1 MKSIKEHLDK
11 KINWF
16 ILAVA
21 ILLVYKA
28 LDNFGIICEAIG
40 NFISVISPFLIGSLL
55 AYLLYIPTGR
65 IEEKIK
71 RSKKDFVSKKARQ
84 WSVLIVYILLII
96 FIVVIVNVI
105 MPVLLKSIT
114 ELFNNFQNYYDSA
127 INRYNELP
135 EDSILKSEQ
144 IKGVMSKIKDIDLG
158 KIINLENITKYVKG
172 AVNAVTGIIKV
183 FLIFIFS
190 IYILLEKDGIMKLV
204 RKLEKALF
212 EEKTCNKLER
222 YIHSTN
228 EIFFKFLSSQ
238 FIDAIIVAILMVII
252 MSILKVK
259 YAALLGVMIGLF
271 NMIPYFGA
279 IIATVIAILITIVT
293 GGLSQAIWMGISVII
308 VQQIDAN
315 IINPKILGNSL
326 ELSKIVIILAVTLG
340 QAYFGIWGMFLA
352 VPVVAV
358 FKIFFMDYIDF
369 KIVEREKNK
378 KIS

>member
-1 MKSIKEHLDK
+1 
-11 KINWF
+11 
-16 ILAVA
+16 
-21 ILLVYKA
+21 
-28 LDNFGIICEAIG
+28 
-40 NFISVISPFLIGSLL
+40 
-55 AYLLYIPTGR
+55 
-65 IEEKIK
+65 
-71 RSKKDFVSKKARQ
+71 
-84 WSVLIVYILLII
+84 
-96 FIVVIVNVI
+96 
-105 MPVLLKSIT
+105 
-114 ELFNNFQNYYDSA
+114 
-127 INRYNELP
+127 
-135 EDSILKSEQ
+135 
-144 IKGVMSKIKDIDLG
+144 
-158 KIINLENITKYVKG
+158 
-172 AVNAVTGIIKV
+172 
-183 FLIFIFS
+183 
-190 IYILLEKDGIMKLV
+190 
-204 RKLEKALF
+204 
-212 EEKTCNKLER
+212 
-222 YIHSTN
+222 
-228 EIFFKFLSSQ
+228 
-238 FIDAIIVAILMVII
+238 